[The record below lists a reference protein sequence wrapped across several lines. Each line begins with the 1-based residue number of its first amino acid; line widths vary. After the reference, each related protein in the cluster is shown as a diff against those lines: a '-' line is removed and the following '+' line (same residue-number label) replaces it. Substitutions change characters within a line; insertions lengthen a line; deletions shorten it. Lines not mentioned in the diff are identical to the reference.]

1 MKRTIL
7 LGTLLTLC
15 IPLSSLAAEKVLA
28 VVNGKKITEKEL
40 NERINSLPPN
50 FNALKKNPQFRKMM
64 LENMVRE
71 ELLYQEALK
80 EGIDKLPQV
89 KKEIEMA
96 KKQIIINN
104 LLKKKVKVPKV
115 KVSDEEARKFYEENK
130 SRFTANGKTVPFS
143 QLKPFIIESLR
154 KQKEQKVLQEAVNNY
169 IKSLEKE
176 NKVKI
181 EEEK

>member
-1 MKRTIL
+1 MKKTVL
-7 LGTLLTLC
+7 LGTILALYF
-15 IPLSSLAAEKVLA
+15 PFSSPAAEKVLA

-50 FNALKKNPQFRKMM
+50 FNTLKKNPQFKKMM

-80 EGIDKLPQV
+80 EGIDKLPEV

-96 KKQIIINN
+96 KRQIIINN
-104 LLKKKVKVPKV
+104 LLKRKVKVPKV
-115 KVSDEEARKFYEENK
+115 KVSEEEARKFYEENK
-130 SRFTANGKTVPFS
+130 SRFTANGKTIPFN

-154 KQKEQKVLQEAVNNY
+154 KQKEQKALQEAINNY
-169 IKSLEKE
+169 IKNLEKK
-176 NKVKI
+176 NRIKF